1 MLFVHQKYAAF
12 LRKNDGLQIYIDI
25 WPFNPKMY
33 DNSKPA
39 AWPHKQGEPNGPL
52 VINFKWRNPAD
63 DDFWMDKVRAT
74 TEALREEAINQ
85 GVATQKTPIYYNLA
99 LDGTSA
105 ESIYQENTAQLAS
118 IRAKYDPRQTMN
130 RTGGFRV

>member
-1 MLFVHQKYAAF
+1 M
-12 LRKNDGLQIYIDI
+12 
-25 WPFNPKMY
+25 WPFNPNMY
-33 DNSKPA
+33 NNSTPA

-52 VINFKWRNPAD
+52 VINFKWRNAAD
-63 DDFWMDKVRAT
+63 DDFWMDNVRAT

-85 GVATQKTPIYYNLA
+85 SVATQNTPIYYNLA
-99 LDGTSA
+99 LDGTPA

-118 IRAKYDPRQTMN
+118 IRAKYDPNKTMN